1 MSPGSQADDS
11 PLRSRAWMLAILAA
25 LAILAYLPLFSQ
37 PLLEDDY
44 PLIRTARDEG
54 LHIVSNPIFAVRS
67 TGLLMMDGVHALF
80 GMSAAAYYA
89 AMILLHVLNTWLV
102 YSLGRWAAI
111 GYRVSFWAAA
121 CFAVA
126 EGHQEAVMWV
136 ASAPEPMQFLFG
148 IGCLACWIR
157 FLASGRWGWLA
168 GAFAAFIV
176 ALYSKE
182 SAIIVLPLLALPV
195 VFDAKLRKRAGYF
208 GIFVAAGAWGVAR
221 IVATRS
227 YSFRFNDGSFSL
239 HAPFWITW
247 PISYGRLFW
256 FWGLLAVMVL
266 LLWKPAGYK
275 RVLAIGLVWAG
286 IALAPY
292 SFLTYSNRIPSRQ
305 TYLASAGVAL
315 IVGCGFEA
323 LRGINRRRWVAA
335 TVAGV
340 FIVHNVVYLWTK
352 KRGEFLRRAEPTEQ
366 LLDLA
371 RKTDGPIYVRCFPR
385 PPIIADAAVE
395 LLLERKDLIWDEA
408 QAGAAKAAFCYEEG
422 RYHR

>member
-1 MSPGSQADDS
+1 MPTDFEAD
-11 PLRSRAWMLAILAA
+11 SRFERRWWMLAILAGLA
-25 LAILAYLPLFSQ
+25 LLAYLPLFDQ

-44 PLIRTARDEG
+44 PLIRTARDSG
-54 LHIVSNPIFAVRS
+54 FAIVTNPIFAVRS
-67 TGLLMMDGVHALF
+67 TGLLMMDGVHAVF

-102 YSLGRWAAI
+102 YALGRWAAI

-157 FLASGRWGWLA
+157 FLDSGRWGWLA
-168 GAFAAFIV
+168 VAFAAFMV

-195 VFDAKLRKRAGYF
+195 VFSRELRKRAVYLVV
-208 GIFVAAGAWGVAR
+208 FVAAGAWGVAR
-221 IVATRS
+221 IFETRS

-247 PISYGRLFW
+247 PISYWRLFW
-256 FWGLLAVMVL
+256 FWGLLAVVAL
-266 LLWKPAGYK
+266 LVWRPTGYK
-275 RVLAIGLVWAG
+275 RVLAIGLLWAG
-286 IALAPY
+286 IALGPY
-292 SFLTYSNRIPSRQ
+292 SFLTYSTRIPSRQ

-323 LRGINRRRWVAA
+323 LRLTSRRRWLVAA
-335 TVAGV
+335 VAGV
-340 FIVHNVVYLWTK
+340 FVVHNVAYLWTK
-352 KRGEFLRRAEPTEQ
+352 KRGEFLRRAEPTEH

-371 RKTDGPIYVRCFPR
+371 RKTDGAVYVRCFPR
-385 PPIIADAAVE
+385 PGIIADAAEE
-395 LLLERKDLIWDEA
+395 LVLGRKDLIWDSA
-408 QAGAAKAAFCYEEG
+408 QAGAAKATFCYEEG
-422 RYHR
+422 GYHR